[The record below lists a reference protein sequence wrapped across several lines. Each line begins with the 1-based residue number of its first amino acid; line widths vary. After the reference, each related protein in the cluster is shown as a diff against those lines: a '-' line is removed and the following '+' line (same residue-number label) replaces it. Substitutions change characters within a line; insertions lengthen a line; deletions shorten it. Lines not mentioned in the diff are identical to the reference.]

1 MPGQRVNFYHNGK
14 RHQSANVQQQ
24 FPNIVRSSL
33 NFFNFFC
40 SVKSRFKQGSQV
52 EFSQIDLIDLLKCID
67 SLLSFFPL

>member
-33 NFFNFFC
+33 NFFNCLLIFFVLLNQD
-40 SVKSRFKQGSQV
+40 SNRVPKWNLVK
-52 EFSQIDLIDLLKCID
+52 
-67 SLLSFFPL
+67 